1 MEEFRWGKR
10 LVFLLVINSDCNTFQ
25 DLVKSVLQEDF
36 GFKIHFG
43 RVFMK
48 PGLPSTFATG
58 KFESD
63 EKRYVFALPGNP
75 VSAWVAAQLFAVPAL
90 RKMGGFQN
98 CFQTVIKVKAS
109 SIYVF

>member
-1 MEEFRWGKR
+1 M
-10 LVFLLVINSDCNTFQ
+10 
-25 DLVKSVLQEDF
+25 KSVLQEDF

-90 RKMGGFQN
+90 KKMGGFQS
-98 CFQTVIKVKAS
+98 CFQTVIKVKVSVNLLTSSKMPFSWQKAS
-109 SIYVF
+109 NWTLDRNTEEPG